1 MKNLCI
7 LLLVCA
13 FNASALELT
22 VVGGSGQT
30 AVVGTPFQERFSV
43 RLTTDDGDPIA
54 DALIS
59 FGNNGCVLM
68 LGTTCPPPSA
78 WGLFESGERYAIAYT
93 NSDGVAVSPT
103 YIAGSTPSQGNSIFA
118 YPPSEQPPHFFT
130 PRQSLGAIQ
139 SIGFGQTLPT
149 AVPIPML
156 SSFSSLLLVALMVF
170 VAYKRLWLARK
181 YCRPLD

>member
-54 DALIS
+54 DAPIS

-78 WGLFESGERYAIAYT
+78 WGVFESGEPFAIAYT
-93 NSDGVAVSPT
+93 NGDGVAVSPT
-103 YIAGSTPSQGNSIFA
+103 YIAGSTPSQGNSIYA

-130 PRQSLGAIQ
+130 PRQTLGAIQ
-139 SIGFGQTLPT
+139 TIGFGQTLPT
-149 AVPIPML
+149 AVPIPTL
-156 SSFSSLLLVALMVF
+156 SSVGMLLLAVLMIIVAC
-170 VAYKRLWLARK
+170 KRLWPARESN
-181 YCRPLD
+181 RPLD